1 MKNEI
6 IMSYVLP
13 PPSIQVYIQNFVHD
27 LGAGEVTLL
36 LFGKMGVLSCV
47 YSHRGM
53 GW

>member
-6 IMSYVLP
+6 IMSYYVLP
-13 PPSIQVYIQNFVHD
+13 PPSIQVYIGVQNFVHD

-47 YSHRGM
+47 YS
-53 GW
+53 